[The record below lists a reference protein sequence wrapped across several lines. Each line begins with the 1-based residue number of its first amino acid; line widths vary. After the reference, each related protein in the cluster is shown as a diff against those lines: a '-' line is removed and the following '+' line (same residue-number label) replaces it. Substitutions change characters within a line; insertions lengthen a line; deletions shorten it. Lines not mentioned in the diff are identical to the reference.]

1 MKTYALAALLA
12 CTLAVPLSHAAEEED
27 HAGHHPGTDAA
38 DEASA
43 APKKDKMHAKMKKM
57 QEQMEKIHES
67 KDPEERQK
75 LMQEHMESMREGMK
89 AMRGMGRKPK
99 GECPDEGDGE
109 AAEKGGMMGGMM
121 KKHKLVEDRLDAMQ
135 KMMEQML
142 EHEAAE
148 QDMEHGK

>member
-57 QEQMEKIHES
+57 QEQMEKIRAS

-109 AAEKGGMMGGMM
+109 AAEKGGMM

>member
-57 QEQMEKIHES
+57 QEQMERIRAS

-142 EHEAAE
+142 ENEAAE